1 MLLGD
6 ELFFHIEWSSQKGKL
21 QKLTDIFKKL
31 TPKLFLSFFQQKKK
45 TVHLFCWK
53 KRYIILCSFVGGQ
66 NVALLISLHANRGS
80 GADPFGTT
88 DTLMRE
94 PPKRQGAKRRQRCQ
108 DEAWK
113 IFGRLMQQVGFP
125 WKMEIS
131 IKHWM
136 GPYQRTPKE
145 VARAIRFSGLRVR
158 SVGPVGVFLEN
169 CIPHKNT
176 PL

>member
-1 MLLGD
+1 M
-6 ELFFHIEWSSQKGKL
+6 
-21 QKLTDIFKKL
+21 
-31 TPKLFLSFFQQKKK
+31 SFFSILNDLVKKENCRNSLISSK
-45 TVHLFCWK
+45 NLPQNCFYPFFNKKRKRYIFFVEK

-131 IKHWM
+131 IKH
-136 GPYQRTPKE
+136 
-145 VARAIRFSGLRVR
+145 
-158 SVGPVGVFLEN
+158 
-169 CIPHKNT
+169 
-176 PL
+176 